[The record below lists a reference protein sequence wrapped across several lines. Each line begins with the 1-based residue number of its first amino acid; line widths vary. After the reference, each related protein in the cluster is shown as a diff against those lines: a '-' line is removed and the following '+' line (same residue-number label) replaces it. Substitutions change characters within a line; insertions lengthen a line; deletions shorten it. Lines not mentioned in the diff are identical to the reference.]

1 MGSILRLSLESTGH
15 SRSAHRDLGSECG
28 SNVALPPAWVSSI
41 NDSPGG
47 ASFPE
52 HGPRD
57 VRTFG
62 G

>member
-1 MGSILRLSLESTGH
+1 MGNTIRLSLESTGY
-15 SRSAHRDLGSECG
+15 SRSAHRGLGGECG
-28 SNVALPPAWVSSI
+28 SNMALSPAWLSSI

-47 ASFPE
+47 ASFPV